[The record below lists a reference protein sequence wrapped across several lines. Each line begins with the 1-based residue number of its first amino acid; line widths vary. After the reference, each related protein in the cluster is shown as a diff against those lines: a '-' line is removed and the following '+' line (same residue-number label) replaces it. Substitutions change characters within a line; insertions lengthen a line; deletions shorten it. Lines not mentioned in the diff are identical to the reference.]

1 MSVDEK
7 ADPAVTLEY
16 KHPLLGDLVIK
27 RKGEKKTPTT
37 KG

>member
-1 MSVDEK
+1 VSVDDK

-16 KHPLLGDLVIK
+16 EHPLLGDLKIK
-27 RKGEKKTPTT
+27 RKGDEGPTT

>member
-1 MSVDEK
+1 MSVDDK

-16 KHPLLGDLVIK
+16 EHPLLGDLKIK
-27 RKGEKKTPTT
+27 RKGDEGPTT